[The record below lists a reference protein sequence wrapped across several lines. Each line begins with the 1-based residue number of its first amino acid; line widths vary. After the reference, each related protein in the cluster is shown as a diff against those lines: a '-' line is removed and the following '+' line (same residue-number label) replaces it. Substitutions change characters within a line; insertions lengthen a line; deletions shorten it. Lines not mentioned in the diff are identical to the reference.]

1 MFTKVI
7 GTGELLSYNKQ
18 VRRYRSMKKRM
29 LIIALCASA
38 LMPVTVLGEEAAVQ
52 NESTVNNEGTA
63 SGEENSKIDES
74 EVEAVN
80 DTVTVAVDTDILD
93 YPGKKEG
100 NVIGEVLEG
109 DEISRT
115 GTIYDV
121 WSRIL
126 FEDESGRMQTGY
138 IPTSY
143 LEGYEENAG
152 QDSQAVTDG
161 NVEAGIIHKSSG
173 QGVFADAV
181 DGVTQTGGD
190 EGVMEGEAVMASADS
205 SLRSLGNFIIT
216 HYCPCS
222 ICCGP
227 WRDGITSTGATAVTN
242 RTIAVDPTV
251 IPYGS
256 KVVIN
261 GQIYVAEDC
270 GGAIKNNHIDIYV
283 GSHAEAENKGVY
295 ETEVYLLEE
304 GPHDETEAQPDA
316 AEEENTE
323 PLEEE
328 TPQE

>member
-1 MFTKVI
+1 
-7 GTGELLSYNKQ
+7 
-18 VRRYRSMKKRM
+18 MKKQILM
-29 LIIALCASA
+29 MALCVST
-38 LMPVTVLGEEAAVQ
+38 LMPVTVFGEEAAVQ
-52 NESTVNNEGTA
+52 NVSTVNKEENA
-63 SGEENSKIDES
+63 SGDENPKIEES
-74 EVEAVN
+74 EVTAVN
-80 DTVTVAVDTDILD
+80 DTVTVAIDTDILD

-100 NVIGEVLEG
+100 NIIGEVLEG

-115 GTIYDV
+115 GTISDA

-126 FEDESGRMQTGY
+126 FEDETGKMQTGY

-143 LEGYEENAG
+143 LEGYGENSGTEESA
-152 QDSQAVTDG
+152 
-161 NVEAGIIHKSSG
+161 EAGVIHKSSG
-173 QGVFADAV
+173 KGIFADAV
-181 DGVTQTGGD
+181 EGVTQTGGD

-261 GQIYVAEDC
+261 GQVYVAEDC

-283 GSHAEAENKGVY
+283 GSHAEAEIKGVY

-304 GPHDETEAQPDA
+304 GQPDETE
-316 AEEENTE
+316 ESTE
-323 PLEEE
+323 SVEEE

>member
-1 MFTKVI
+1 
-7 GTGELLSYNKQ
+7 
-18 VRRYRSMKKRM
+18 MKKQILM
-29 LIIALCASA
+29 MALCVST
-38 LMPVTVLGEEAAVQ
+38 LMPVTVFGEEAAVQ
-52 NESTVNNEGTA
+52 NVSTVNKEETA
-63 SGEENSKIDES
+63 SGDENPKIEES
-74 EVEAVN
+74 EVTAVN
-80 DTVTVAVDTDILD
+80 DTVTVAIDTDILD

-100 NVIGEVLEG
+100 NIIGEVLEG

-115 GTIYDV
+115 GTISDA

-126 FEDESGRMQTGY
+126 FEDETGKMQTGY

-143 LEGYEENAG
+143 LEGYGENSGTEESA
-152 QDSQAVTDG
+152 
-161 NVEAGIIHKSSG
+161 EAGVIHKSSG
-173 QGVFADAV
+173 KGIFADAV
-181 DGVTQTGGD
+181 EGVTQTGGD

-261 GQIYVAEDC
+261 GQVYVAEDC

-283 GSHAEAENKGVY
+283 GSHAEAEIKGVY

-304 GPHDETEAQPDA
+304 GQPDETE
-316 AEEENTE
+316 ESTE
-323 PLEEE
+323 SVEEE

>member
-1 MFTKVI
+1 
-7 GTGELLSYNKQ
+7 
-18 VRRYRSMKKRM
+18 MKKQILM
-29 LIIALCASA
+29 MALCVST
-38 LMPVTVLGEEAAVQ
+38 LMPVTVFGEEAAVQ
-52 NESTVNNEGTA
+52 NVSTVNKEETA
-63 SGEENSKIDES
+63 SGDENPKIEES
-74 EVEAVN
+74 EVTAVN
-80 DTVTVAVDTDILD
+80 DTVTVAIDADILD

-100 NVIGEVLEG
+100 NIIGEVLEG

-115 GTIYDV
+115 GTISDA

-126 FEDESGRMQTGY
+126 FVDETGKIQTGY

-143 LEGYEENAG
+143 LEGYGENSGTEESA
-152 QDSQAVTDG
+152 
-161 NVEAGIIHKSSG
+161 EAGVIHKSSG
-173 QGVFADAV
+173 KGIFADAV
-181 DGVTQTGGD
+181 EGVTQTGGD

-205 SLRSLGNFIIT
+205 SLHSLGNFIIT

-261 GQIYVAEDC
+261 GQVYVAEDC

-283 GSHAEAENKGVY
+283 GSHAEAETKGVY

-304 GPHDETEAQPDA
+304 GQPDETEVQPDE
-316 AEEENTE
+316 AEESTE
-323 PLEEE
+323 SVEEE

>member
-1 MFTKVI
+1 
-7 GTGELLSYNKQ
+7 
-18 VRRYRSMKKRM
+18 MKKQM
-29 LIIALCASA
+29 LIMALCVST
-38 LMPVTVLGEEAAVQ
+38 LMPVTAFGEEAAVQ
-52 NESTVNNEGTA
+52 NESTTNNEGTA
-63 SGEENSKIDES
+63 SDAGNPKVDES
-74 EVEAVN
+74 QVEAVN
-80 DTVTVAVDTDILD
+80 DTVTVAIDADVLD

-100 NVIGEVLEG
+100 NIIGEVLEG

-115 GTIYDV
+115 GTISDI

-126 FEDESGRMQTGY
+126 FEDGTGKMQTGY

-143 LEGYEENAG
+143 LEGYEENSGSGAEE
-152 QDSQAVTDG
+152 
-161 NVEAGIIHKSSG
+161 NVEAGVIHKSSG
-173 QGVFADAV
+173 KGIFADAV
-181 DGVTQTGGD
+181 EGVTQTGGD

-205 SLRSLGNFIIT
+205 SLRSLGSFIIT

-227 WRDGITSTGATAVTN
+227 WRDGITSTGVTAVTN

-283 GSHAEAENKGVY
+283 GSHAEAEDKGVY

-304 GPHDETEAQPDA
+304 GQSDETEAQS
-316 AEEENTE
+316 TE

>member
-1 MFTKVI
+1 
-7 GTGELLSYNKQ
+7 
-18 VRRYRSMKKRM
+18 MKKQILM
-29 LIIALCASA
+29 MALCVST
-38 LMPVTVLGEEAAVQ
+38 LMPVTVFGEEAAVQ
-52 NESTVNNEGTA
+52 NVSTVNKEETA
-63 SGEENSKIDES
+63 SGDESPKIEES
-74 EVEAVN
+74 EVTAVN
-80 DTVTVAVDTDILD
+80 DTVTVAIDTDILD

-100 NVIGEVLEG
+100 NIIGEVLEG

-115 GTIYDV
+115 GTISDA

-126 FEDESGRMQTGY
+126 FEDETGKMQTGY

-143 LEGYEENAG
+143 LEGYGENSGTEESA
-152 QDSQAVTDG
+152 
-161 NVEAGIIHKSSG
+161 EAGVIHKSSG
-173 QGVFADAV
+173 KGIFADAV
-181 DGVTQTGGD
+181 EGVTQTGGD

-261 GQIYVAEDC
+261 GQVYVAEDC

-283 GSHAEAENKGVY
+283 GSHAEAETKGVY

-304 GPHDETEAQPDA
+304 GQPDETEVQPDE
-316 AEEENTE
+316 AEEESTE
-323 PLEEE
+323 PVEEE
-328 TPQE
+328 TPQQ

>member
-1 MFTKVI
+1 
-7 GTGELLSYNKQ
+7 
-18 VRRYRSMKKRM
+18 MKKQILM
-29 LIIALCASA
+29 MALCVST
-38 LMPVTVLGEEAAVQ
+38 LMPVTVFGEEAAVQ
-52 NESTVNNEGTA
+52 NVSTVNKEETA
-63 SGEENSKIDES
+63 SGDENPKIEES
-74 EVEAVN
+74 EVTAVN
-80 DTVTVAVDTDILD
+80 DTVTVAIDADILD

-100 NVIGEVLEG
+100 NIIGEVLEG

-115 GTIYDV
+115 GTISDA

-126 FEDESGRMQTGY
+126 FEDETGKIQTGY

-143 LEGYEENAG
+143 LEGYGENSGTEESA
-152 QDSQAVTDG
+152 
-161 NVEAGIIHKSSG
+161 EAGVIHKSSG
-173 QGVFADAV
+173 KGIFADAV
-181 DGVTQTGGD
+181 EGVTQTGGD

-242 RTIAVDPTV
+242 RTIAVDPIV

-261 GQIYVAEDC
+261 GQVYVAEDC

-283 GSHAEAENKGVY
+283 GSHAEAETKGVY

-304 GPHDETEAQPDA
+304 GQPDETEVQPDE
-316 AEEENTE
+316 AEESTE
-323 PLEEE
+323 SVEEE

>member
-1 MFTKVI
+1 
-7 GTGELLSYNKQ
+7 
-18 VRRYRSMKKRM
+18 MKKQILM
-29 LIIALCASA
+29 MALCVST
-38 LMPVTVLGEEAAVQ
+38 LMPVTVFGEEAAVQ
-52 NESTVNNEGTA
+52 NVSTVNKEETA
-63 SGEENSKIDES
+63 SGDESPKIEES
-74 EVEAVN
+74 EVTAVN
-80 DTVTVAVDTDILD
+80 DTVTVAIDADILD

-100 NVIGEVLEG
+100 NIIGEVLEG

-115 GTIYDV
+115 GTISDA

-126 FEDESGRMQTGY
+126 FEDETGKMQTGY

-143 LEGYEENAG
+143 LEGYGENSGTEESA
-152 QDSQAVTDG
+152 
-161 NVEAGIIHKSSG
+161 EAGVIHKSSG
-173 QGVFADAV
+173 KGIFADAV
-181 DGVTQTGGD
+181 EGVTQTGGD

-261 GQIYVAEDC
+261 GQVYVAEDC

-283 GSHAEAENKGVY
+283 GSHAEAETKGVY

-304 GPHDETEAQPDA
+304 GQPDETEVQPDE
-316 AEEENTE
+316 AEEESTE
-323 PLEEE
+323 PVEEE
-328 TPQE
+328 TPQQ

>member
-1 MFTKVI
+1 
-7 GTGELLSYNKQ
+7 
-18 VRRYRSMKKRM
+18 MKKQILM
-29 LIIALCASA
+29 MALCVST
-38 LMPVTVLGEEAAVQ
+38 LMPVTVFGEEAAVQ
-52 NESTVNNEGTA
+52 NVSTVNKEETA
-63 SGEENSKIDES
+63 SGDENPKIEES
-74 EVEAVN
+74 EVTAVN
-80 DTVTVAVDTDILD
+80 DTVTVAIDTDILD

-100 NVIGEVLEG
+100 NIIGEVLEG

-115 GTIYDV
+115 GTISDA

-126 FEDESGRMQTGY
+126 FEDETGKMQTGY

-143 LEGYEENAG
+143 LEGYGENSGTEESA
-152 QDSQAVTDG
+152 
-161 NVEAGIIHKSSG
+161 EAGVIHKSSG
-173 QGVFADAV
+173 KGIFADAV
-181 DGVTQTGGD
+181 EGVTQTGGD

-222 ICCGP
+222 ICCRP

-261 GQIYVAEDC
+261 GQVYVAEDC

-283 GSHAEAENKGVY
+283 GSHAEAETKGVY

-304 GPHDETEAQPDA
+304 GQPDETEVQPDE
-316 AEEENTE
+316 AEESTE
-323 PLEEE
+323 SVEEE

>member
-1 MFTKVI
+1 MCFDA
-7 GTGELLSYNKQ
+7 NAC
-18 VRRYRSMKKRM
+18 YRV
-29 LIIALCASA
+29 C
-38 LMPVTVLGEEAAVQ
+38 EEAAVQ
-52 NESTVNNEGTA
+52 NVSTVNKEENA
-63 SGEENSKIDES
+63 SGDENPKIEES
-74 EVEAVN
+74 EVTAVN
-80 DTVTVAVDTDILD
+80 DTVTVAIDTDILD

-100 NVIGEVLEG
+100 NIIGEVLEG

-115 GTIYDV
+115 GTISDA

-126 FEDESGRMQTGY
+126 FEDETGKMQTGY

-143 LEGYEENAG
+143 LEGYGENSGTEESA
-152 QDSQAVTDG
+152 
-161 NVEAGIIHKSSG
+161 EAGVIHKSSG
-173 QGVFADAV
+173 KGIFADAV
-181 DGVTQTGGD
+181 EGVTQTGGD

-261 GQIYVAEDC
+261 GQVYVAEDC

-283 GSHAEAENKGVY
+283 GSHAEAETKGVY

-304 GPHDETEAQPDA
+304 GQPDETEVQPDE
-316 AEEENTE
+316 AEESTE
-323 PLEEE
+323 SVEEE

>member
-1 MFTKVI
+1 
-7 GTGELLSYNKQ
+7 
-18 VRRYRSMKKRM
+18 MKKQILM
-29 LIIALCASA
+29 MALCVST
-38 LMPVTVLGEEAAVQ
+38 LMPVTVFGEEAAVQ
-52 NESTVNNEGTA
+52 NVSTVNKEETA
-63 SGEENSKIDES
+63 SGDENPKIEES
-74 EVEAVN
+74 EVTAVN
-80 DTVTVAVDTDILD
+80 DTVTVAIDTDILD

-100 NVIGEVLEG
+100 NIIGEVLEG

-115 GTIYDV
+115 GTISDA

-126 FEDESGRMQTGY
+126 FEDETGKMQTGY

-143 LEGYEENAG
+143 LEGYGENSGTEESA
-152 QDSQAVTDG
+152 
-161 NVEAGIIHKSSG
+161 EAGVIHKSSG
-173 QGVFADAV
+173 KGIFADAV
-181 DGVTQTGGD
+181 EGVTQTGGD

-261 GQIYVAEDC
+261 GQVYVAEDC

-304 GPHDETEAQPDA
+304 GQPDETEVQPDE
-316 AEEENTE
+316 AEEESTE
-323 PLEEE
+323 PVEEE
-328 TPQE
+328 TPQQ

>member
-1 MFTKVI
+1 
-7 GTGELLSYNKQ
+7 
-18 VRRYRSMKKRM
+18 MKKQILM
-29 LIIALCASA
+29 MALCVST
-38 LMPVTVLGEEAAVQ
+38 LMPVTVFGEEAAVQ
-52 NESTVNNEGTA
+52 NVSTVNKEETA
-63 SGEENSKIDES
+63 SGDENPKIEES
-74 EVEAVN
+74 EVTAVN
-80 DTVTVAVDTDILD
+80 DTVTVAIDADILD
-93 YPGKKEG
+93 CPGKKEG
-100 NVIGEVLEG
+100 NIIGEVLEG

-115 GTIYDV
+115 GTISDA

-126 FEDESGRMQTGY
+126 FEDETGKIQTGY

-143 LEGYEENAG
+143 LEGYGENSGTEESA
-152 QDSQAVTDG
+152 
-161 NVEAGIIHKSSG
+161 EAGVIHKSSG
-173 QGVFADAV
+173 KGIFADAV
-181 DGVTQTGGD
+181 EGVTQTGGD
-190 EGVMEGEAVMASADS
+190 EGVMEGEAVMASTDS

-261 GQIYVAEDC
+261 GQVYVAEDC

-283 GSHAEAENKGVY
+283 GSHAEAETKGVY

-304 GPHDETEAQPDA
+304 GQPDETEVQPDE
-316 AEEENTE
+316 AEESTE
-323 PLEEE
+323 SVEEE